1 MDFKQDTNL
10 VATNWMPTVLGLT
23 EGLFAM
29 SVQACF
35 KSQLPLTIGTVA
47 VNKLKEKTY
56 LKGDLDINELYRY
69 PREIIFPSI
78 YPFLEWLTKFV
89 VQKCLEHF

>member
-1 MDFKQDTNL
+1 MVKLTGKVCFKKYIYSQNKVHNYFLMDFKQDTNL

-47 VNKLKEKTY
+47 VNKLKEKH
-56 LKGDLDINELYRY
+56 I
-69 PREIIFPSI
+69 
-78 YPFLEWLTKFV
+78 
-89 VQKCLEHF
+89 